1 MREIERKF
9 LIKKLPSLEGLSY
22 AVIKQGFIIKND
34 KGLLRVR
41 TLVSENKKIGFITV
55 KESGLLVRNEYEMEI
70 PYDVAESFLFNCE
83 NLIDKQRYYIP
94 NGETT
99 IELDIFNGKLNGLL
113 LAEIEMTDENQQI
126 NIPSWFGKEV
136 TENPNYTNVKL
147 AFLGIPK

>member
-1 MREIERKF
+1 MKEIERKF
-9 LIKKLPSLEGLSY
+9 LIKEMPSLEGFSS

-41 TLVSENKKIGFITV
+41 TLMNGDKKIGFITV

-99 IELDIFNGKLNGLL
+99 IELDIFNGKLSGLL